1 MLNKCRYEG
10 GSTKNNMQLESFLNK
25 LKESPSTIDFEDT
38 IAVIDATYK
47 YIPTAFTNRKL
58 SNNAGENEGSCKIF
72 AFAKLHGLS
81 KAETLACFG
90 KYYREDVLSDP
101 LGNNHQNIRNFMLS
115 GWSEINFAGNAL
127 ISR

>member
-1 MLNKCRYEG
+1 
-10 GSTKNNMQLESFLNK
+10 MQLESFLNK

-58 SNNAGENEGSCKIF
+58 SNKAGENEGSCKIF

-115 GWSEINFAGNAL
+115 GWSEINFAGNVL